1 MSNLLQDSM
10 SEATRLMNEGRLAEA
25 TAAIQRALGG
35 TSAPMASEDKGGT
48 EGPVETTGRTLRGD
62 TRPSEG
68 VNFGRIEEALRGTL
82 KPSRH
87 HRGMPGLPNGLP
99 SLPNGLP
106 NGLPGLLDGLPSSLP
121 DVLPGLPNGLP
132 DLPGGLPGLP
142 NGLPGATKG
151 VPGSVVVP
159 EGSRFVERSYTGPA
173 GGRTYKLYVPS
184 GYTGQ
189 QAVPLIVMLH
199 GCTQNPDDFAAG
211 TSMNELAEEHTFLV
225 AYPAQAQNANMQK
238 CWNWFKASDQQRGQ
252 GEPAIIA
259 GITRQIVDEHHIADD
274 RVYVAGMSAGGAMA
288 AIMGATYPDLYAAVG
303 VHSGLAPG
311 AAQDLVSAL
320 SAMQGGGAPNGHQGA
335 SAGGS
340 EASVPVIVFHG
351 DRDTTVHPRNA
362 EQLLAYYRSVEGT
375 PGDRDAAGKPVP
387 PVAVRKGQVPDGHA
401 FTRATQRDANGR
413 PIMEQWTVHGLGHA
427 WSGGSRAGSYTD
439 VKGPDA
445 SAEMVR
451 FFDQQHAT
459 SLSATNGTARGA

>member
-10 SEATRLMNEGRLAEA
+10 SEATRLMNEGRFAEA
-25 TAAIQRALGG
+25 SAAIQRALGG
-35 TSAPMASEDKGGT
+35 TSAPVASEDKGGT
-48 EGPVETTGRTLRGD
+48 EGPAEVTGWALEGTTQ
-62 TRPSEG
+62 PSERAH
-68 VNFGRIEEALRGTL
+68 FGRIGEVLRDALR
-82 KPSRH
+82 PRRH
-87 HRGMPGLPNGLP
+87 DRGVSALPDDLP

-106 NGLPGLLDGLPSSLP
+106 NSLPGLLDGLPSSLP

-132 DLPGGLPGLP
+132 DLPGGLPGLS

-159 EGSRFVERSYTGPA
+159 EGGRFVERSYTGSA
-173 GGRTYKLYVPS
+173 GSRTYKLYLPS

-189 QAVPLIVMLH
+189 EEVPLIVMLH

-211 TSMNELAEEHTFLV
+211 TSMNELADEHTFLV

-238 CWNWFKASDQQRGQ
+238 CWNWFKTSDQQRGQ

-259 GITRQIVDEHHIADD
+259 GITRQIVDEHHIADS

-311 AAQDLVSAL
+311 AAQDLASAL
-320 SAMQGGGAPNGHQGA
+320 SAMQGGGASNGHQGA

-362 EQLLAYYRSVEGT
+362 EQLLAYYQPANDT
-375 PGDRDAAGKPVP
+375 PGGRDATGKPVP
-387 PVAVRKGQVPDGHA
+387 PVAVRKGRVAGGHA
-401 FTRATQRDANGR
+401 FTRATQRDADSR
-413 PIMEQWTVHGLGHA
+413 PIMEQWIVHGLGHA
-427 WSGGSRAGSYTD
+427 WSGGSHAGSYTD
-439 VKGPDA
+439 INGPDA

-451 FFDQQHAT
+451 FFDQQHTT
-459 SLSATNGTARGA
+459 SLSATN

>member
-35 TSAPMASEDKGGT
+35 ISTAVVPEDTGET
-48 EGPVETTGRTLRGD
+48 EGPVETAGRDMEGAE
-62 TRPSEG
+62 RPPENA
-68 VNFGRIEEALRGTL
+68 NFGRIGDVLRDTIR
-82 KPSRH
+82 PSRQY
-87 HRGMPGLPNGLP
+87 RGVPRLPDGLP

-106 NGLPGLLDGLPSSLP
+106 NGLTNGLPGLLDGLPSSLP
-121 DVLPGLPNGLP
+121 DVLPGLPDGLP
-132 DLPGGLPGLP
+132 NLPDGLPGLP
-142 NGLPGATKG
+142 NGMPGPTKG
-151 VPGSVVVP
+151 VPGPAVVVP
-159 EGSRFVERSYTGPA
+159 AGGRFVERSYTGPA

-189 QAVPLIVMLH
+189 EAVPLVVMLH

-259 GITRQIVDEHHIADD
+259 GITRQIVDEYQVADGK
-274 RVYVAGMSAGGAMA
+274 VYVAGMSAGGAMA

-320 SAMQGGGAPNGHQGA
+320 SAMQGGGASNGHQGA

-375 PGDRDAAGKPVP
+375 PGGRDAAGKPVP
-387 PVAVRKGQVPDGHA
+387 PVAVRKGQIPDGHA
-401 FTRATQRDANGR
+401 YTRATQRDADGN

-451 FFDQQHAT
+451 FFDQQHTAGRP
-459 SLSATNGTARGA
+459 STN

>member
-10 SEATRLMNEGRLAEA
+10 SEATRLMNEGRLADA

-35 TSAPMASEDKGGT
+35 ISTPVAMEDTGGT
-48 EGPVETTGRTLRGD
+48 EGPVETAGRDMEGAE
-62 TRPSEG
+62 RPPETA
-68 VNFGRIEEALRGTL
+68 NFGRLGDMLRDGL
-82 KPSRH
+82 RPSRH
-87 HRGMPGLPNGLP
+87 YRGIPRLPDGLP
-99 SLPNGLP
+99 SLPNALT

-121 DVLPGLPNGLP
+121 EVLPDGLP
-132 DLPGGLPGLP
+132 DLPDGLPGLP
-142 NGLPGATKG
+142 NGLPGAKKG
-151 VPGSVVVP
+151 VPGPIVVP
-159 EGSRFVERSYTGPA
+159 EGGRFLERSYTGPA
-173 GGRTYKLYVPS
+173 GGRAYKLYVPS

-189 QAVPLIVMLH
+189 EAVPLVVMLH

-211 TSMNELAEEHTFLV
+211 TSMNELAETHTFLV

-259 GITRQIVDEHHIADD
+259 GITRQIVDEYHVADD

-320 SAMQGGGAPNGHQGA
+320 SAMQGGGASNGHQGA

-362 EQLLAYYRSVEGT
+362 EQLLAYYQPADATLGGRN
-375 PGDRDAAGKPVP
+375 AAGKPVP

-401 FTRATQRDANGR
+401 YTRATQRDAEGR
-413 PIMEQWTVHGLGHA
+413 PVMEQWTVHGLGHA

-439 VKGPDA
+439 TKGPDA

-451 FFDQQHAT
+451 FFDQQHT
-459 SLSATNGTARGA
+459 TEQPSTN

>member
-1 MSNLLQDSM
+1 MSNLLQKSM
-10 SEATRLMNEGRLAEA
+10 PEATRLTKEGRLAEA

-35 TSAPMASEDKGGT
+35 ISTPVVSEDKGGT
-48 EGPVETTGRTLRGD
+48 QGPTETTGRPLEGA
-62 TRPSEG
+62 TRSPGST
-68 VNFGRIEEALRGTL
+68 NSHRIEEALRGTL
-82 KPSRH
+82 RPSRQYRSVPH
-87 HRGMPGLPNGLP
+87 LPAGLP

-106 NGLPGLLDGLPSSLP
+106 NSFPGLLEGLPTNLP
-121 DVLPGLPNGLP
+121 DVLPGLPDGLP
-132 DLPGGLPGLP
+132 DLPSGLPGLP

-151 VPGSVVVP
+151 APGPIVVP
-159 EGSRFVERSYTGPA
+159 EGGRFLEQSFTGPA

-189 QAVPLIVMLH
+189 EVPLIVMLH

-211 TSMNELAEEHTFLV
+211 TSMNELAEQHTFLV

-259 GITRQIVDEHHIADD
+259 GITRQIADEYHIADG

-320 SAMQGGGAPNGHQGA
+320 SAMHGGGASNGHQGA

-362 EQLLAYYRSVEGT
+362 EQLLAYYQTADAT
-375 PGDRDAAGKPVP
+375 PGGRDAAGKPVP
-387 PVAVRKGQVPDGHA
+387 PVAVRKGQIPDGHA
-401 FTRATQRDANGR
+401 YTRATQRDADGR
-413 PIMEQWTVHGLGHA
+413 PVMEQWTVHGLGHA
-427 WSGGSRAGSYTD
+427 WSGGSGAGSYTD
-439 VKGPDA
+439 AKGPDA

-451 FFDQQHAT
+451 FFDQQHT
-459 SLSATNGTARGA
+459 TGRPSNS

>member
-25 TAAIQRALGG
+25 TAAIQRTLGG
-35 TSAPMASEDKGGT
+35 TSAPVASEDKGGT
-48 EGPVETTGRTLRGD
+48 EGPAEVTGWALEGTTQ
-62 TRPSEG
+62 PSER
-68 VNFGRIEEALRGTL
+68 VHFGRLGEVLHDALR
-82 KPSRH
+82 PRRH
-87 HRGMPGLPNGLP
+87 DRGVPALPDGLP

-106 NGLPGLLDGLPSSLP
+106 
-121 DVLPGLPNGLP
+121 DVLPGLPN
-132 DLPGGLPGLP
+132 GLPGLP

-159 EGSRFVERSYTGPA
+159 EGGRFVERSYTGPA
-173 GGRTYKLYVPS
+173 GSRAYKLYLPS

-189 QAVPLIVMLH
+189 EEVPLIVMLH

-211 TSMNELAEEHTFLV
+211 TSMNELAEEYTFLV

-238 CWNWFKASDQQRGQ
+238 CWNWFKTSDQQRGQ

-259 GITRQIVDEHHIADD
+259 GITRQIVDEHHIADG

-311 AAQDLVSAL
+311 AAQDLASAL
-320 SAMQGGGAPNGHQGA
+320 SAMQRGGASNGHQGA
-335 SAGGS
+335 STGGS
-340 EASVPVIVFHG
+340 EATVPVIVFHG

-362 EQLLAYYRSVEGT
+362 EQLLAYYQPANDT
-375 PGDRDAAGKPVP
+375 PGGRDAAGKPVP
-387 PVAVRKGQVPDGHA
+387 PVAVRKGQVSDGHA
-401 FTRATQRDANGR
+401 FTRATQRDADGH
-413 PIMEQWTVHGLGHA
+413 PIMEQWIVHGLGHA
-427 WSGGSRAGSYTD
+427 WSGGSHAGSYTD
-439 VKGPDA
+439 IKGPDA

-451 FFDQQHAT
+451 FFDQQHTT
-459 SLSATNGTARGA
+459 SLSATN